1 MTEKLITRK
10 DNLAKLLAKENLTI
24 VHRKVPTAY
33 FDLKNRLLCCPILK
47 EDISP
52 ELYDLFMGHEVS
64 HALNTPYEG
73 VHSAVS
79 KNKTLKGYLNVV
91 EDVRIERMIK
101 DTYPGLR
108 KSFFKAYNEL
118 MDIDFFGV
126 KLRNLQEI
134 SLIDKINLITKCG
147 QRVNIKLTDEEQK
160 FLDWAMSCQTW
171 EEVEECAT
179 AIYEWSKENETRT
192 EDDEKLVPQMFDIG
206 DDEES
211 DEEEEETKE
220 QEFEDNSDSYDD
232 DYDDSEEDSDED
244 NLPEVNDTDGSGEEE
259 TEEETENEK
268 KDTGKK
274 GGHGFDRAENYDSE
288 DGARESITEHN
299 AHNNEDQFI
308 SDNNVIVS
316 HINMKDKM
324 KKEEIANIVYPYKR
338 VRQDWKNFFEGK
350 DKKGEP
356 LDKTEFNDIETSKT
370 KRMSERTAKNL
381 VNKNKKIV
389 MHMAKE
395 FEMKQAAL
403 AQAHAFTGKTGK
415 LDMNRLAK
423 YQIVDDVFK
432 RMTYLPDGKNHGV
445 QVLLDWSG
453 SISGEVMDL
462 LEQSLILAMFCKK
475 VDIPF
480 RVYLFSDQIMHNSRY
495 GWDREES
502 NIRLVEIF
510 SNEMKS
516 KEYLDALTIVGGLY
530 NEFYTDNV
538 GSYHQRNFETKAQ
551 AYNEWFEG
559 IDYIDPLGYYW
570 NTRYNHPNGYGLG
583 GTPLDQCLVGLRK
596 LIPEF
601 NTAYG
606 IEKSILTIITDG
618 YSHQAECLYT
628 DEEERKQ
635 ILEQCPDEDTWR
647 YNKQRKL
654 VDPYSGKVYNYEENN
669 YYRGGFQR
677 TTNLLEW
684 LKAETGVI
692 TTGYFVCGRKQDF
705 MALMS
710 EIGHDMD
717 YSDNSA
723 WLQTRKTGTV
733 WETKG
738 YGKLFTTGSTTLVV
752 SGEDELDEDLVGAK
766 KGKLTTAFKK
776 NQKSKT
782 TSRFLTNE
790 FIKEI
795 A

>member
-1 MTEKLITRK
+1 MTEKLLIQK

-33 FDLKNRLLCCPILK
+33 FDLKNRILCCPILK
-47 EDISP
+47 EDISA

-73 VHSAVS
+73 VHSAVT

-101 DTYPGLR
+101 ETYPGLR

-126 KLRNLQEI
+126 KERNLQEC
-134 SLIDKINLITKCG
+134 SVIDKINLITKCG
-147 QRVNIKLTDEEQK
+147 QRVNIKLTEKEQE
-160 FLDWAMSCQTW
+160 FLDWAMSCKTW

-179 AIYEWSKENETRT
+179 AIYEWSKDNETRT
-192 EDDEKLVPQMFDIG
+192 EEDDKLIPQMFDMG
-206 DDEES
+206 DEEES
-211 DEEEEETKE
+211 DEEEENQNDED
-220 QEFEDNSDSYDD
+220 FEDGTDSYDD
-232 DYDDSEEDSDED
+232 DSMESDEDSDED
-244 NLPEVNDTDGSGEEE
+244 NLPDVEDNKDSGEE
-259 TEEETENEK
+259 TDEEPEDER
-268 KDTGKK
+268 KDTGSKK
-274 GGHGFDRAENYDSE
+274 GGHGYDSENYDNK

-299 AHNNEDQFI
+299 AHNNEEQFI
-308 SDNNVIVS
+308 SDSNVILT
-316 HINMKDKM
+316 HINLKDKM
-324 KKEEIANIVYPYKR
+324 KKKEIAEIVYPYKR

-350 DKKGEP
+350 DKNGEESEEFKD
-356 LDKTEFNDIETSKT
+356 LDVAKTQK
-370 KRMSERTAKNL
+370 MAERTAKKL
-381 VNKNKKIV
+381 TEKNKKIV

-453 SISGEVMDL
+453 SICNEVMDL

-495 GWDREES
+495 GWDRDEG
-502 NIRLVEIF
+502 NIRLVELF

-516 KEYLDALTIVGGLY
+516 KEYLDALTILGGLY
-530 NEFYTDNV
+530 NEFLCQDL
-538 GSYHQRNFETKAQ
+538 GSYHQRSFEKKVES
-551 AYNEWFEG
+551 YNEWFQG
-559 IDYIDPLGYYW
+559 VDFVDPYGYYW
-570 NTRYNHPNGYGLG
+570 NTRYTHPNGYGLG
-583 GTPLDQCLVGLRK
+583 GTPLDQCLVGMRK

-606 IEKSILTIITDG
+606 IEKSILTIVTDG
-618 YSHQAECLYT
+618 YSHRADVLYP
-628 DEEERKQ
+628 DAEEENQ
-635 ILEQCPDEDTWR
+635 IQEQLGEDMDKWMT
-647 YNKQRKL
+647 QRKRQL
-654 VDPYSGKVYNYEENN
+654 VDPYSGKVYAYENDRYGRSDFEK
-669 YYRGGFQR
+669 

-705 MALMS
+705 MNLMS
-710 EIGHDMD
+710 QIGEHMD

-738 YGKLFTTGSTTLVV
+738 YGKLFTTGATTLVV
-752 SGEDELDEDLVGAK
+752 SGEDELDGELVGAK
-766 KGKLTTAFKK
+766 KGRLTTAFKK